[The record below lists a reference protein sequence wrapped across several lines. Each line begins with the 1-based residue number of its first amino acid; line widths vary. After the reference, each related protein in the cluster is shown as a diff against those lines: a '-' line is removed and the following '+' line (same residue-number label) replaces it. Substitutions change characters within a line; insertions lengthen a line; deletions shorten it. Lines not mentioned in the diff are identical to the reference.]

1 MKNQIGRALLV
12 IFLWFGVTA
21 ANAGVTSFTSKI
33 TAIYPLANG
42 RVVLNFNDQPAACT
56 GSGTPKYFY
65 LEVGQQGVTDKAF
78 NNIYA
83 AALTAAT
90 TGSNVSVFFDDA
102 SQYCYI
108 NRMVVRF

>member
-1 MKNQIGRALLV
+1 MKNQIGRAFLIML
-12 IFLWFGVTA
+12 LWFGIGA
-21 ANAGVTSFTSKI
+21 ANAEVTSFTSKI
-33 TAIYPLANG
+33 TAVYPLANG
-42 RVVLNFNDQPAACT
+42 RVVLNFSDQPPACT
-56 GSGTPKYFY
+56 GQGNPKYFY
-65 LEVGQQGVTDKAF
+65 LEVGQQGVTEKGF

-90 TGSNVSVFFDDA
+90 TGSSVSVFFDNA